1 MESSRPSKTKQKKQ
15 MEELQNIGKALV
27 DLPKDVL
34 KKLDLPESLRNEVL
48 DAKNIAQNGAKRRQL
63 QFIGKIMRK
72 IEVEPIRAQLE
83 QLKQPSA
90 REVKFLHATESWR
103 EKIINSD
110 NGYKEFIN
118 IYPTADSSKLEE
130 LISSCRGP
138 TNSKSKS
145 SYRRLF
151 KLIASCLEDKEE

>member
-90 REVKFLHATESWR
+90 REVKFLHATE
-103 EKIINSD
+103 
-110 NGYKEFIN
+110 
-118 IYPTADSSKLEE
+118 
-130 LISSCRGP
+130 
-138 TNSKSKS
+138 
-145 SYRRLF
+145 
-151 KLIASCLEDKEE
+151 

>member
-1 MESSRPSKTKQKKQ
+1 MESSRPSKTKQKRQ

-48 DAKNIAQNGAKRRQL
+48 DAKKIAQNGAKRRQL

-83 QLKQPSA
+83 QLKKPSA

-103 EKIINSD
+103 
-110 NGYKEFIN
+110 
-118 IYPTADSSKLEE
+118 
-130 LISSCRGP
+130 
-138 TNSKSKS
+138 
-145 SYRRLF
+145 
-151 KLIASCLEDKEE
+151 

>member
-1 MESSRPSKTKQKKQ
+1 
-15 MEELQNIGKALV
+15 
-27 DLPKDVL
+27 
-34 KKLDLPESLRNEVL
+34 
-48 DAKNIAQNGAKRRQL
+48 
-63 QFIGKIMRK
+63 MRK

-138 TNSKSKS
+138 TNSKSNS

-151 KLIASCLEDKEE
+151 KLIASCLEDKKE

>member
-1 MESSRPSKTKQKKQ
+1 MSEPAEQRHATGVVNEAAEAEKLKFLGMISHELKTP
-15 MEELQNIGKALV
+15 LNAIIGFSNL
-27 DLPKDVL
+27 
-34 KKLDLPESLRNEVL
+34 
-48 DAKNIAQNGAKRRQL
+48 
-63 QFIGKIMRK
+63 
-72 IEVEPIRAQLE
+72 IEVEALGPLG
-83 QLKQPSA
+83 
-90 REVKFLHATESWR
+90 
-103 EKIINSD
+103 D

-138 TNSKSKS
+138 TNSRSKS

>member
-27 DLPKDVL
+27 ELPKDVL
-34 KKLDLPESLRNEVL
+34 KKLDLPDYLRDEVL
-48 DAKNIAQNGAKRRQL
+48 EAKNIPQNGAKRRQL

-72 IEVEPIRAQLE
+72 IEVDPIRAQLE

-90 REVKFLHATESWR
+90 QEVKLLHATESWR
-103 EKIINSD
+103 QKMIKNDES
-110 NGYKEFIN
+110 YKEFIDK
-118 IYPTADSSKLEE
+118 YQTADSTKLKE

-138 TNSKSKS
+138 ANSSSKS
-145 SYRRLF
+145 SYRSLF
-151 KLIASCLEDKEE
+151 RVISRYIAAKKE